1 VQGIPLQAV
10 LTFFVGAGHSRAGGR
25 AFHLPPAHQTKEF
38 FKVIEFLDLEG
49 YGMLLLKG
57 ARLTLAVGVVS
68 MVIALFLGLVAA
80 LCKLSRFKLLSVSA
94 ELYTTVIRGV
104 PELVLILLVYYGG
117 PTVVQDVAALWGKDL
132 YVDLNPFFAGSVTIG
147 FIYGAFATEVYRGAF
162 LAVPKGEL
170 EAGRACGM
178 SPWLTVRRIHLP
190 QMWRFAIPG
199 LGNVW
204 MVLIKATALIS
215 IIQLPE
221 LMRSADVAA
230 RSIRKP
236 FSCFFIASLLYLGI
250 TILSLV
256 FQQWA
261 EKRADRGVRRE

>member
-1 VQGIPLQAV
+1 M
-10 LTFFVGAGHSRAGGR
+10 
-25 AFHLPPAHQTKEF
+25 
-38 FKVIEFLDLEG
+38 IEFLDLEG

-57 ARLTLAVGVVS
+57 AKLTLMVGLFS
-68 MVIALFLGLVAA
+68 MCIALFLGLVAA
-80 LCKLSRFKLLSVSA
+80 LCKLSKFKTLSFVA
-94 ELYTTVIRGV
+94 EVYTTVIRGV

-117 PTVVQDVAALWGKDL
+117 PTFIQDVAAFFGKDI
-132 YVDLNPFFAGSVTIG
+132 YIDLNPFVAGSLTIG

-162 LAVPKGEL
+162 LAVPRGEL

-178 SPWLTVRRIHLP
+178 SSLLTFRRIHLP

-199 LGNVW
+199 LGNIW
-204 MVLIKATALIS
+204 MILIKATALIS

-221 LMRSADVAA
+221 LMRNADVAA
-230 RSIRKP
+230 RAIRKP

-261 EKRADRGVRRE
+261 EKKADRGVRREET